1 MNDFLPF
8 ALLIL
13 SVTIASF
20 SQVLLKKSALKQPK
34 SILFEYLNPY
44 VIVGY
49 GMTFTSMVLSVFAYS
64 MVEYKNG
71 PLIESLGFV
80 IVMLLSYFFFREKLT
95 KKKLVGG
102 LLIVG
107 GIVIFYL

>member
-20 SQVLLKKSALKQPK
+20 SQVLLKKSALKEHK

-49 GMTFTSMVLSVFAYS
+49 GMTCTSMVLSVLAYS